1 MSQVSSVNK
10 ARAGAGTH
18 SLRCLWRRYFW
29 LPLGTFL
36 LFSAISWIPRISEIR
51 DAGNELTPDASH
63 VRQFFLLPRNMGT
76 DSRTASWIAVLGGII
91 CAIILFRFLWS
102 KRESMMYALLGVSRT
117 TLFIQRFFFGLVSL
131 IVPAVPSFCIS
142 CRYQITHFGVD
153 WNGYAWKQT
162 ILFTVCFCVVALLA
176 YALTVLVI
184 SLTGSPLPGGL
195 ALIGLLTWPLC
206 LLDDAKILLK
216 RFLFGSP
223 LGQWHESYGL
233 WYDTYQ
239 PIPGRYL
246 GAEQRFGFL
255 FLPDLF
261 EKEMHNRSFV
271 YLAEDGRL
279 FGEPYAWPTERLIYA
294 AVVFLLV
301 AAGAYLAFRM
311 RRAEDSGKAHA
322 PLPLLIAA
330 FLPAAVLPA
339 AYLSTLI
346 GSDAL
351 TVILLLVLTPV
362 VLTLLCMLA
371 RLSLPTPAHPEGRR
385 TLIAAGASAAAV
397 VLVVLLCAGG
407 LFGYSSRVP
416 DADDVA
422 SVRMTYVGFWQN
434 WPNTA
439 VGATNQPHGWTEIVG
454 YDGAWYDPKQ
464 VLFGGQ
470 PPLTSPGDIAAA
482 LDVHRAIIADGHMKV
497 GALHRDDYG
506 QNVLPADFMIIYT
519 LKNGR
524 EIVRWYNALTCDTM
538 EKALAIEETDAFRAV
553 FAERRQSWG
562 EDDMTCFVFSD
573 VLYAGAVAPELTE
586 DEKQALLDALTAD
599 MSSLTVA
606 GRYCMDGNPDALG
619 IIRLCDMVGSVPT
632 GEDVAVP
639 VGEGVA
645 VYTGG
650 SASNA
655 VETFY
660 VTEAYTRTLAFME
673 AHGLMSAFEPS
684 YRISAMWVN
693 PIGCLTDEELR
704 AEANAERQ
712 INLTA
717 GSVPNFVQGI
727 HADFIWDWFNAD
739 GLDRVDP
746 ADYGTMMSRS
756 RTTAF
761 LLQPGRM
768 LYVVCTGD
776 DGSPMVTTRFLP
788 D

>member
-1 MSQVSSVNK
+1 MKTSKRSG
-10 ARAGAGTH
+10 AGAH
-18 SLRCLWRRYFW
+18 SLVWLLRRYFW
-29 LPLGTFL
+29 LPFGTFL

-51 DAGNELTPDASH
+51 DAGNELTPDALH
-63 VRQFFLLPRNMGT
+63 ARQFFLLPRNTGT
-76 DSRTASWIAVLGGII
+76 DSRTVPWIAVLGGII
-91 CAIILFRFLWS
+91 CAFILFRFLWS
-102 KRESMMYALLGVSRT
+102 KRESMIYALLGVSRT

-131 IVPAVPSFCIS
+131 IVPAVLSFCIS

-176 YALTVLVI
+176 YAVTVLVI

-195 ALIGLLTWPLC
+195 ALIGLLTWPSF
-206 LLDDAKILLK
+206 LLMDAKILLK

-223 LGQWHESYGL
+223 LGQWRESYGL
-233 WYDTYQ
+233 WYDTYK

-261 EKEMHNRSFV
+261 EEEMHNRSFV

-279 FGEPYAWPTERLIYA
+279 FGEPCAWPTARLIYA
-294 AVVFLLV
+294 AVVLLLV

-346 GSDAL
+346 SSDVL

-371 RLSLPTPAHPEGRR
+371 RLSFPTPTRPEGRR

-397 VLVVLLCAGG
+397 VLVVLFCAGG

-416 DADDVA
+416 DADNVA

-439 VGATNQPHGWTEIVG
+439 VGATNQPHGWTETVG
-454 YDGAWYDPKQ
+454 YDGAGYDPNQ

-482 LDVHRAIIADGHMKV
+482 LDIHRAILADGHVKV
-497 GALHRDDYG
+497 GSLHRDDYG

-524 EIVRWYNALTCDTM
+524 EVVRWYNALTCDTM
-538 EKALAIEETDAFRAV
+538 EKALAIEETDAFRSH
-553 FAERRQSWG
+553 FAERRQGWVT
-562 EDDMTCFVFSD
+562 DDMTCFVLSD
-573 VLYAGAVAPELTE
+573 ILYAGAVAPELTAE
-586 DEKQALLDALTAD
+586 EKRSLLDALTAD
-599 MSSLTVA
+599 MNSLTVA

-619 IIRLCDMVGSVPT
+619 IIRLCDT
-632 GEDVAVP
+632 AGEGIAVP
-639 VGEGVA
+639 VGEGIA

-650 SASNA
+650 TASYP

-693 PIGCLTDEELR
+693 PISCLTDEELR
-704 AEANAERQ
+704 SEADGEKQ
-712 INLTA
+712 VNLTA
-717 GSVPNFVQGI
+717 GSVPNFIQGI
-727 HADFIWDWFNAD
+727 RDDFIFDWFNAD

-746 ADYGTMMSRS
+746 ADYETMMSHS

-761 LLQPGRM
+761 LTQPRRM